1 MKYYKLLKDN
11 EFIGVVSSNNF
22 VSYSSIAGCFLRSDE
37 TKGEYISYNRQ
48 LYRSEWMAPIVKQ
61 KRFISVDVFE
71 ITEHEYEI
79 YFTAMVNNVPVVVE
93 EEVEEEPEV
102 VEIPTTTDAM
112 IKFMRSSKITEMSNK
127 CRKAIEEGFDMEI
140 RGEIKHF
147 SLNTQD
153 QLNLMSLGMMT
164 QSQSMI
170 PYHADGEEVIF
181 YTAEEIQDII
191 DNANAY
197 KIYNTT
203 YFNALKSYI
212 NSLNTIEEIA
222 AIDYGIDI
230 PEEYQTDVLKALGR

>member
-1 MKYYKLLKDN
+1 
-11 EFIGVVSSNNF
+11 
-22 VSYSSIAGCFLRSDE
+22 
-37 TKGEYISYNRQ
+37 
-48 LYRSEWMAPIVKQ
+48 MA
-61 KRFISVDVFE
+61 
-71 ITEHEYEI
+71 
-79 YFTAMVNNVPVVVE
+79 
-93 EEVEEEPEV
+93 
-102 VEIPTTTDAM
+102 
-112 IKFMRSSKITEMSNK
+112 
-127 CRKAIEEGFDMEI
+127 
-140 RGEIKHF
+140 
-147 SLNTQD
+147 
-153 QLNLMSLGMMT
+153 

-191 DNANAY
+191 DSANAY